1 MKRFTYSQASRYL
14 DDCLIFGIKP
24 SLVRI
29 NMLLE
34 LLGNPHKKTDFIH
47 VVGTNGKTSTT
58 IMTANILHG
67 QGIPCGFHIS
77 PHIDDYTERFW
88 YRGRYITGKSFAGL
102 LTYIFPYIE
111 KINRLDLD
119 GPMTQFEIIAAMS
132 FVLASREELKVMVME
147 AGMGGR
153 WDATNAADSRVVG
166 LTGVDLE
173 HTEIL
178 GKTIE
183 EIAMEKVQVIKK
195 DALAA
200 TLSGDRAVLD
210 ILEKQ
215 IRSTGSKIF
224 LYGKDFRILKKKKN
238 NLSGWTVDIKGTDRD
253 YRDLKIPLLGNYQ
266 PYNLS
271 LAIVLSELYASIL
284 KRDIVEQKLRRSLL
298 KLRIMGRFEILQKDP
313 VVIADSSH
321 NPAGIVNFVK
331 NMEESFKGKN
341 KIIIFSVLKDK
352 DYLSMILSILP
363 VASTII
369 LTSSNTQRSL
379 GIDEL
384 ENETLRMIR
393 DLKNSGISVPGTVYK
408 IDSISNS
415 LKYALKIAES
425 SDIICITGS
434 ITNLEHVI

>member
-200 TLSGDRAVLD
+200 TLSGDRSVLD

-215 IRSTGSKIF
+215 VRSTSSKIF
-224 LYGKDFRILKKKKN
+224 LYGKDFRI
-238 NLSGWTVDIKGTDRD
+238 I
-253 YRDLKIPLLGNYQ
+253 
-266 PYNLS
+266 
-271 LAIVLSELYASIL
+271 
-284 KRDIVEQKLRRSLL
+284 
-298 KLRIMGRFEILQKDP
+298 GRP
-313 VVIADSSH
+313 
-321 NPAGIVNFVK
+321 
-331 NMEESFKGKN
+331 
-341 KIIIFSVLKDK
+341 
-352 DYLSMILSILP
+352 
-363 VASTII
+363 
-369 LTSSNTQRSL
+369 
-379 GIDEL
+379 
-384 ENETLRMIR
+384 
-393 DLKNSGISVPGTVYK
+393 
-408 IDSISNS
+408 
-415 LKYALKIAES
+415 
-425 SDIICITGS
+425 
-434 ITNLEHVI
+434 